1 MTRAQAIAAKCRECI
16 HDPHASGT
24 WREQVATC
32 HCHDCPLWR
41 FRPLPR
47 NAPPWIA
54 AREADNLPADFHRL
68 QHDDA
73 IRRLRGNI
81 AASANGCTVQ
91 VIRDTY
97 PHRGATGVAGAD
109 TQRQNARAGERP

>member
-1 MTRAQAIAAKCRECI
+1 MTRGQAIAAKCRECI

-32 HCHDCPLWR
+32 HCSNCPLWR

-47 NAPPWIA
+47 SVPWWIA
-54 AREADNLPADFHRL
+54 VREPDHLPDGFASL

-73 IRRLRGNI
+73 IRLLRENI
-81 AASANGCTVQ
+81 ASRVADGPVFAPSRTQ
-91 VIRDTY
+91 RD
-97 PHRGATGVAGAD
+97 RGATGVAGNTGCALHV
-109 TQRQNARAGERP
+109 AERMA